1 MRGDRPSG
9 PDEPGER
16 AQFTPHARGSTH
28 GGGPVGVGQMVYPAC
43 AGIDRHSQGKAPG
56 RVCLPRMRGDRPFEE
71 WIANGFDEF
80 TPHARGST
88 MAGHRHRSRRQV
100 YPACAGIDLD
110 TLFSGGHGA
119 CLPHMRGDRPPP
131 PRPVGRLPLFTPHA
145 RGSTFFPIPIYL
157 SACVYPACAG
167 IDRTKRAFLH
177 PRVGLPRMRGDRPGA
192 LCQSRWFRLFTPHA
206 RGSTPSKRF
215 ACSSLV
221 VYPACAG
228 IDHEHRYT

>member
-119 CLPHMRGDRPPP
+119 CLPRMRGDRPPP

-167 IDRTKRAFLH
+167 IDLGHYVSRD
-177 PRVGLPRMRGDRPGA
+177 GSGCLPRMRGDRPRPNA
-192 LCQSRWFRLFTPHA
+192 SLVPRWSFTPHA
-206 RGSTPSKRF
+206 RGSTMNIDTPNKYQQ
-215 ACSSLV
+215 

-228 IDHEHRYT
+228 IDPGIG